1 MKSRF
6 GISAIALAVLLLF
19 VWLHGLAPGAYFS
32 VLAAFD
38 IPRAAR
44 PFSDLGAV
52 LQAVHCAGQGV
63 NVYASNAC
71 MGGGNYNYSPLLLHL
86 GGLGA
91 LAAHLNFAGLG
102 FGALF
107 IAALA
112 VMPPPQSRAEFW
124 LRALAS
130 VSASTVFAL
139 ERMNLDVVIFLLAIG
154 GIWLSLR
161 GSIARM
167 AGDAL
172 FCLAAALKYY
182 PVALLVLLLRE
193 PPRRL
198 AALSVLLGA
207 AGLGFLV
214 RFGSG
219 TLAAL
224 AIVPHGPPFG
234 NCFGAID
241 IPLGIS
247 LGIAAVHGDTLH
259 DLSHFHMPLALR
271 LAYVAMILAALWRGW
286 VNAAL
291 YRVAVARLEPAAEVF
306 LTGGAAL
313 ICACFFMAQNID
325 YRSIFLLLTL
335 PGVFALHRAGV
346 GKAGWLAIAIVALLW
361 ESFFRIASV
370 SVMPVLAGP
379 AVGYSA
385 VIMVWVGREVL
396 WWWVITQFLAQ
407 LFLYARAAL
416 SRTLAGVS
424 HDPAAFPRRTV
435 L

>member
-1 MKSRF
+1 MINRF
-6 GISAIALAVLLLF
+6 GISAIALAVLAVF
-19 VWLHGLAPGAYFS
+19 VWLHGSAPGMYFA

-38 IPRAAR
+38 IPKAAQ

-52 LQAVHCAGQGV
+52 LQAIHCAGQGV
-63 NVYASNAC
+63 NVYEPNAC
-71 MGGGNYNYSPLLLHL
+71 MGGGNYNYSPLLLHF
-86 GGLGA
+86 GELGA
-91 LAAHLNFAGLG
+91 LAPRLNLAGLG
-102 FGALF
+102 LGALF

-112 VMPPPQSRAEFW
+112 VLPPSQSRAEFW

-130 VSASTVFAL
+130 GSASTVFAL
-139 ERMNLDVVIFLLAIG
+139 ERMNLDVVIFLLAMG

-161 GSIARM
+161 GSITRL

-172 FCLAAALKYY
+172 FCFAAALKYY

-198 AALSVLLGA
+198 AAMVALLGV

-214 RFGSG
+214 WFGAG

-247 LGIAAVHGDTLH
+247 LGIAAVHGNTLH
-259 DLSHFHMPLALR
+259 DLSRFNMPLALR

-291 YRVAVARLEPAAEVF
+291 YRPAMERLEPAAEAF
-306 LTGGAAL
+306 LIGGAAL

-346 GKAGWLAIAIVALLW
+346 AKAGWLAIAIVALLW
-361 ESFFRIASV
+361 ESFFRIAAV
-370 SVMPVLAGP
+370 SVMPVLAGQ

-396 WWWVITQFLAQ
+396 WWWVVTQFLAQ
-407 LFLYARAAL
+407 LCLYTRAAF
-416 SRTLAGVS
+416 SRALA
-424 HDPAAFPRRTV
+424 
-435 L
+435 